1 LYYNGHM
8 RHITWDCDGCNL
20 TLALDFTN
28 SYILSTPLPDLPNMD
43 WRKWGMWLFCPE
55 CCVHIDAAVGQI
67 IRDRYKES
75 K

>member
-1 LYYNGHM
+1 
-8 RHITWDCDGCNL
+8 
-20 TLALDFTN
+20 
-28 SYILSTPLPDLPNMD
+28 
-43 WRKWGMWLFCPE
+43 MWLFCPE